1 MLFLHPIGIEF
12 DFNSLSGINWCNVL
26 ANGAGPE
33 LSILSS
39 CFSLYHLEANFRYEW
54 CYRESWEHFLSS
66 WKKKVKT
73 SKTEKRLVKMV
84 SENNFCNSA
93 SKLMKQNLRVGVILD
108 QNCIQILDA
117 TLNDLFFSKTCFI
130 KSSLNMP
137 RT

>member
-1 MLFLHPIGIEF
+1 MELDQNFQFLVVALVYIIWRLTSDMSDVTGKVGNIFCP
-12 DFNSLSGINWCNVL
+12 
-26 ANGAGPE
+26 
-33 LSILSS
+33 
-39 CFSLYHLEANFRYEW
+39 LE
-54 CYRESWEHFLSS
+54 
-66 WKKKVKT
+66 KKKVKT

-93 SKLMKQNLRVGVILD
+93 SKLMKQNLLVGVILD